1 MLSLGIFIGIFTL
14 IGLGI
19 AGASKGRPWSALLVT
34 GAATWL
40 LTAQTMIYRWV
51 VIVPYLQIVLGF
63 GFLLKPRKAWWLFG
77 LLVVAAL
84 LAYAIQLRPLL
95 RG

>member
-1 MLSLGIFIGIFTL
+1 MLSLSILVSIFTI

-19 AGASKGRPWSALLVT
+19 VGVSKGRTWSALLVT

-40 LTAQTMIYRWV
+40 LAAQTTIGRWV
-51 VIVPYLQIVLGF
+51 VIVPYLQLALGF

-77 LLVVAAL
+77 LLVAAAL